1 MKIKRFTGSDMRQA
15 IKHVRDA
22 LGEDAVILSN
32 QTTADGVEVVA
43 AIDYDESLFT
53 PSHPGSASNSLQ
65 KDEKELQRDAIWD
78 DVRYGRGIQSSGPVA
93 KQKTVAT
100 EQIANP
106 AQQESFKLHDDESF
120 KEMQAELKSLR
131 GLLVNQLSGLAWENE
146 TRYHPIRARILQRL
160 IALGL
165 SPAFSRNITEQ
176 LQESDDVE
184 HNWRMAL
191 GILAHQLPV
200 LDDSILNGR
209 KNIVAI
215 VGATG
220 VGKTTTVAK
229 LAARY
234 LLRHGKGR
242 VGLITTDNYRVAAH
256 EQLRSYAR
264 IMGAP
269 MRVASDVETLQD
281 ALAAFHDKELVLID
295 TAGMSQRDM
304 RLNEQFNLLKETGH
318 DIKVFLAIAANNQR
332 GVMTDVE
339 RAFKAVPLTGCIL
352 TKVDETTSLGGG
364 LSIAAEHNLPIAY
377 ISDGQQVPEDLQ
389 PARAHALVS
398 RAVAI
403 MQDVGI
409 GAKDDPVSQMIGGM
423 VAHAHG

>member
-15 IKHVRDA
+15 IRKVRDV
-22 LGEDAVILSN
+22 LGADAVILSN
-32 QTTADGVEVVA
+32 SVTTDGVEVVA
-43 AIDYDESLFT
+43 AIDYDESLL
-53 PSHPGSASNSLQ
+53 GSSEINSTASPFQN
-65 KDEKELQRDAIWD
+65 DEKELQRDAIWN
-78 DVRYGRGIQSSGPVA
+78 DVRYGRGIPASNSALSAAG
-93 KQKTVAT
+93 AT
-100 EQIANP
+100 QPQA
-106 AQQESFKLHDDESF
+106 AQVKQESFSLNEDASF
-120 KEMQAELKSLR
+120 KEMQSEIKSLR

-146 TRYHPIRARILQRL
+146 TRYHPVRARILQRL
-160 IALGL
+160 IALGI
-165 SPAFSRNITEQ
+165 SPALARNITGQ
-176 LQESDDVE
+176 LEESEDID

-191 GILAHQLPV
+191 GVLSHQLPV
-200 LDDSILNGR
+200 LDDTILNAR
-209 KNIVAI
+209 KNVIAI

-269 MRVASDVETLQD
+269 MRVASDVESLQD
-281 ALAAFHDKELVLID
+281 ALAAFHDKELVIID

-304 RLNEQFNLLKETGH
+304 RLNEQFNLLKDCGH
-318 DIKVFLAIAANNQR
+318 EIKVFLALAANNQR

-339 RAFKAVPLTGCIL
+339 RAFKAVPLAGCIL

-364 LSIAAEHNLPIAY
+364 LSVAIEHKLPIAY
-377 ISDGQQVPEDLQ
+377 ISDGQQVPEDLH

-403 MQDVGI
+403 MRDVGI
-409 GAKDDPVSQMIGGM
+409 GAKDDPASQMIGGM
-423 VAHAHG
+423 MAHARG

>member
-15 IKHVRDA
+15 IRKVRDV
-22 LGEDAVILSN
+22 LGADAVILSN
-32 QTTADGVEVVA
+32 SVTTDGVEVVA
-43 AIDYDESLFT
+43 AIDYDESLL
-53 PSHPGSASNSLQ
+53 GSSEINSTASPFQN
-65 KDEKELQRDAIWD
+65 DEKELQRDAIWN
-78 DVRYGRGIQSSGPVA
+78 DVRYGRGIPASNSAPSAAG
-93 KQKTVAT
+93 AT
-100 EQIANP
+100 QPQA
-106 AQQESFKLHDDESF
+106 AQVKQESFSLNEDASF
-120 KEMQAELKSLR
+120 KEMQSEIKSLR

-146 TRYHPIRARILQRL
+146 TRYHPVRARILQRL
-160 IALGL
+160 IALGI
-165 SPAFSRNITEQ
+165 SPALARNITGQ
-176 LQESDDVE
+176 LEESEDID

-191 GILAHQLPV
+191 GVLSHQLPV
-200 LDDSILNGR
+200 LDDTILNAR
-209 KNIVAI
+209 KNVIAI

-269 MRVASDVETLQD
+269 MRVASDVESLQD
-281 ALAAFHDKELVLID
+281 ALAAFHDKELVIID

-304 RLNEQFNLLKETGH
+304 RLNEQFNLLKDCGH
-318 DIKVFLAIAANNQR
+318 EIKVFLALAANNQR

-339 RAFKAVPLTGCIL
+339 RAFKAVPLAGCIL

-364 LSIAAEHNLPIAY
+364 LSVAIEHKLPIAY
-377 ISDGQQVPEDLQ
+377 ISDGQQVPEDLH

-403 MQDVGI
+403 MRDVGI
-409 GAKDDPVSQMIGGM
+409 GAKDDPASQMIGGM
-423 VAHAHG
+423 MAHARG